1 METFY
6 LRLERLLQEKKMT
19 KKELADRC
27 GISNNGISTWGVT
40 GTVPRADVAVKIAKT
55 LNVSAEYLITGEI
68 AHIDMKDE
76 LAYTVSR
83 LSAQKRRV
91 VQAVVDSL
99 KTFDSEQ

>member
-19 KKELADRC
+19 KKELSEKC

-40 GTVPRADVAVKIAKT
+40 GTVPRADVAIKIAKT
-55 LNVSAEYLITGEI
+55 LNVSTEYLITGELVQ
-68 AHIDMKDE
+68 IDMKDE
-76 LAYTVSR
+76 LAYTVSQ

-99 KTFDSEQ
+99 KTFDSE